1 MMINVFVAYNSR
13 RRALLFF
20 MLQFI
25 TLFNVISLLC
35 YVFLN
40 LKNRRHHDQQ
50 HAGTAIGYVML
61 FWQAR
66 AQICSGTSY
75 KYMNVGSRLHIYE
88 GPIL

>member
-1 MMINVFVAYNSR
+1 MMINVFVTYNSR

-40 LKNRRHHDQQ
+40 LKTVVTMINNMQGQ
-50 HAGTAIGYVML
+50 LLVML
-61 FWQAR
+61 CYFGRPGLKSVA
-66 AQICSGTSY
+66 A
-75 KYMNVGSRLHIYE
+75 L
-88 GPIL
+88 PINI